1 MKKNEERQYHK
12 QYCINRTVNLLIAA
26 RVAHPLFMIP
36 FVIIFA
42 GILIWCEKEEQKEIN
57 LKTNKENKTTE
68 VS

>member
-1 MKKNEERQYHK
+1 MKKDS
-12 QYCINRTVNLLIAA
+12 IISSIVSIVLLILLIAA

-68 VS
+68 VI